1 MAETFKRGGA
11 SLSTTSATDLFQAQ
25 AGSGDVAI
33 VLSVHC
39 ANKTN
44 SSANLT
50 VDVTNSSGVVQTCL
64 LYGAGIPANTSMEIV
79 QNKVVLLAGEK
90 ISATADTGDVFD
102 ITVSALD
109 VTAS

>member
-11 SLSTTSATDLFQAQ
+11 TLSTTSATEVFSAQ
-25 AGSGDVAI
+25 SNAGDTAI
-33 VLSVHC
+33 VLSIHC

-50 VDVTNSSGVVQTCL
+50 VEVTNSSGAVQTCL
-64 LYGAGIPANTSMEIV
+64 LYTAGIPAYTSMEIV
-79 QNKVVLLAGEK
+79 QNKIVLMAGEK
-90 ISATADTGDVFD
+90 ISATADTADVFS

-109 VTAS
+109 VTSS